1 MLAAAFKAHVGV
13 IRNSPQCRLEDNKG
27 TPFQRPRQ
35 GPQGRN
41 EPGVALESS
50 LILVR
55 ALVVAPAPV
64 IAPFTSS
71 QFIRAL
77 LAGYFVFGDLPDL
90 WMLLGCTVIVASGLF
105 VFHREAVLG
114 ER

>member
-1 MLAAAFKAHVGV
+1 M
-13 IRNSPQCRLEDNKG
+13 D
-27 TPFQRPRQ
+27 
-35 GPQGRN
+35 
-41 EPGVALESS
+41 SS